1 MGMSYEYAGS
11 ASYPRFDEEVCAVAA
26 VFGGVKTNDLE
37 QREKA
42 AKAAPKGSINW
53 WFGFYISDDQNKQR
67 FIFPNGANETITKWL
82 NNIYEPRTVEETKEI
97 WKHIC
102 VRHEIKDISR
112 QIWYEIRERYL
123 RNEGWKICQ

>member
-11 ASYPRFDEEVCAVAA
+11 ASYPRFEKEVCAVAA
-26 VFGGVKTNDLE
+26 VFGGVKTKDLE

-42 AKAAPKGSINW
+42 AKAAPRGSINW
-53 WFGFYISDDQNKQR
+53 WFGFYISDDPNKPR
-67 FIFPNGANETITKWL
+67 FIFPDGTNETIAKWL
-82 NNIYEPRTVEETKEI
+82 NNIYEPRTVEETEEI

-112 QIWYEIRERYL
+112 QIWYELRERYL
-123 RNEGWKICQ
+123 RDEGWEICQ

>member
-26 VFGGVKTNDLE
+26 VFGGVKTKDLK

-42 AKAAPKGSINW
+42 APKGTLNR
-53 WFGFYISDDQNKQR
+53 WFGSYISDDTNKPR
-67 FIFPNGANETITKWL
+67 IIFPDGTNETIAKWL

-102 VRHEIKDISR
+102 VHQEIKDISR
-112 QIWYEIRERYL
+112 QIWCELRERYL
-123 RNEGWKICQ
+123 WDEGWEICQ

>member
-26 VFGGVKTNDLE
+26 VFGGVKTEELK
-37 QREKA
+37 QCEKRQ
-42 AKAAPKGSINW
+42 KSMSKNTFDY
-53 WFGFYISDDQNKQR
+53 WFGFYISGNENEQR
-67 FIFPNGANETITKWL
+67 FVFPEGTNETVAKWL

-102 VRHEIKDISR
+102 VHHEIKDISS
-112 QIWYEIRERYL
+112 QIWGEFRERYL
-123 RNEGWKICQ
+123 RDEGWEICQ